1 MGTSIRRML
10 TSTLGLVVGLAALTW
25 AADQFVL
32 GAVRVSARLRLSMV
46 LIGAVVVGFGTS
58 APEMVVSGLAARQ
71 GELDIA
77 VGNIIGSNVANLSL
91 VLGAAALVVPILV
104 ASPNIRREAPLSLA
118 GTILFA
124 LLVQN
129 GLTATEGLILLI
141 VLVAI
146 ISVIV
151 VGSMGGPD
159 EEITSEVEEFLEDG
173 DTDLRRE
180 VIRTLIGI
188 IVTVVSAQVL
198 VESATGIAAEL
209 GLAEGFVGVS
219 IVALGTSLPELA
231 TSLQAA
237 RKSETDLI
245 VGNLLGSNLFNSLAV
260 GAVAALAGPG
270 SVEDVTLT
278 GRGIGIM
285 LAVSVLATVFMATG
299 RRVVRWEGGMLLI
312 MWVVMLPLLCLLYTS
327 PSPRDS

>member
-312 MWVVMLPLLCLLYTS
+312 MWVVMLPLLA
-327 PSPRDS
+327 

>member
-1 MGTSIRRML
+1 ML
-10 TSTLGLVVGLAALTW
+10 TSVLGLVLGLAALTW

-129 GLTATEGLILLI
+129 GLTATEGLVLLLL
-141 VLVAI
+141 LVAI
-146 ISVIV
+146 IAVIV

-173 DTDLRRE
+173 ETDLRRE
-180 VIRTLIGI
+180 IIRTLIGI

-198 VESATGIAAEL
+198 VEAATGIAAEL

-270 SVEDVTLT
+270 MVEDVTLT
-278 GRGIGIM
+278 GRGVGIM

-312 MWVVMLPLLCLLYTS
+312 MWVVMLPLLA
-327 PSPRDS
+327 